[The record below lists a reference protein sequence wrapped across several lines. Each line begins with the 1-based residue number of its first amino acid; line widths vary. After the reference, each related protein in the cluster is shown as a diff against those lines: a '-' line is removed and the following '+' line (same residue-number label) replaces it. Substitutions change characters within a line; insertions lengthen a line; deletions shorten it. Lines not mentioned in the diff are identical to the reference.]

1 MRNTWGQADDVFKC
15 NTPESKFLGFPQP
28 DPIRSYS
35 MLQLGV
41 RDTGLLTPT
50 VPDELGNA
58 KKEQKNDLGALKC

>member
-1 MRNTWGQADDVFKC
+1 
-15 NTPESKFLGFPQP
+15 
-28 DPIRSYS
+28 

-41 RDTGLLTPT
+41 RDIGLLTPT